1 MDLLGSILNSMDKP
15 PSVSDKEK
23 AVLKKLREDQEK
35 RKKIEA
41 DMLNQFYKKAEAKVN
56 QFLKDTVKEYKFA
69 PMNHVHR
76 SIIYDVAE
84 AAGVLAHSFG
94 EEDIDRHIIL
104 FKKEYAPSEDQ
115 LNVLRRGEEWNDDIA
130 KKLQNER
137 KMQAVEKLES
147 YKSRKRKNNFVPN
160 TNYKDKYEHLIGK
173 EAALEAARKTEAT
186 SSYGCVPSENKKD
199 QRSIEQTLADIRA
212 KKKKLE
218 ILNEDNK
225 RRNSDIE

>member
-1 MDLLGSILNSMDKP
+1 M
-15 PSVSDKEK
+15 
-23 AVLKKLREDQEK
+23 
-35 RKKIEA
+35 
-41 DMLNQFYKKAEAKVN
+41 
-56 QFLKDTVKEYKFA
+56 
-69 PMNHVHR
+69 
-76 SIIYDVAE
+76 
-84 AAGVLAHSFG
+84 
-94 EEDIDRHIIL
+94 
-104 FKKEYAPSEDQ
+104 
-115 LNVLRRGEEWNDDIA
+115 NVLRRGEEWNDDIA

-186 SSYGCVPSENKKD
+186 SSYGCGKSWALMFHDIKSFILNIISVPSENKKD

-218 ILNEDNK
+218 ILHEDNK
-225 RRNSDIE
+225 RRNSGIE